1 MSPEG
6 ELKKLKKDLAK
17 SRAEIAALQK
27 KLQASLLKKTPDKG
41 NDNKNTKGGSS

>member
-27 KLQASLLKKTPDKG
+27 KIAGIPLKENPG
-41 NDNKNTKGGSS
+41 QRERQ

>member
-6 ELKKLKKDLAK
+6 ELAKLKKDLSK

-27 KLQASLLKKTPDKG
+27 KLQATLLKKSTGNTQSDK
-41 NDNKNTKGGSS
+41 NRPQPSK

>member
-17 SRAEIAALQK
+17 SRAEIAELQR
-27 KLQASLLKKTPDKG
+27 KLQASLLKKKPDDPKG
-41 NDNKNTKGGSS
+41 DKPSKRGDS

>member
-17 SRAEIAALQK
+17 SRAEIVELQR
-27 KLQASLLKKTPDKG
+27 KLQASLLKKKPDQPQ
-41 NDNKNTKGGSS
+41 NEKNPKTGSS